1 MKKGFKKKK
10 TIKTEIV
17 DKNQNRAMTQRNP
30 KMI

>member
-17 DKNQNRAMTQRNP
+17 DKNQKRYNKVVYIN
-30 KMI
+30 K